1 MTSRL
6 LIVPKYNY
14 VEIIKKA
21 ILHNINS
28 ETRIPYFI
36 SHLLF
41 VFLEETINLKIKM
54 LDQVPF
60 LPYVISAF
68 IGIGLAAATGFRV
81 FLPMFI
87 VSLASY
93 FHWIPMNEH
102 FDWLAGLPTLITTGI
117 ATIVEI
123 LAYYIPFI
131 DHLLDTISIP
141 MATVAGS
148 ILFASQFADLGTF
161 PQWALAL
168 IAGGGT
174 AATIS
179 SGFAGIRAAST
190 ATTGGLGNSVV
201 GTTETAGAGIMS
213 VLAIAMP
220 IIAAVFAIIL
230 LIVVIFFGRKAWKKL
245 RGDKKISE
253 NL

>member
-1 MTSRL
+1 
-6 LIVPKYNY
+6 
-14 VEIIKKA
+14 
-21 ILHNINS
+21 
-28 ETRIPYFI
+28 
-36 SHLLF
+36 
-41 VFLEETINLKIKM
+41 M
-54 LDQVPF
+54 LDQVPY
-60 LPYVISAF
+60 LSYVISAF
-68 IGIGLAAATGFRV
+68 IGIGLSAATGFRV
-81 FLPMFI
+81 FLPMFA

-93 FHWIPMNEH
+93 FHWIPMSDNFE
-102 FDWLAGLPTLITTGI
+102 WLAGLPALITTGI
-117 ATIVEI
+117 ATVVEI

-148 ILFASQFADLGTF
+148 ILFASQFAELGTF

-201 GTTETAGAGIMS
+201 GTTETAGAGIMT
-213 VLAIAMP
+213 VLAMVAP
-220 IIAAVFAIIL
+220 IIAAVLAIIL
-230 LIVVIFFGRKAWKKL
+230 LILVIVYGRKAWRKL
-245 RGDKKISE
+245 RNKKASSS
-253 NL
+253 L

>member
-1 MTSRL
+1 
-6 LIVPKYNY
+6 
-14 VEIIKKA
+14 
-21 ILHNINS
+21 
-28 ETRIPYFI
+28 
-36 SHLLF
+36 
-41 VFLEETINLKIKM
+41 M
-54 LDQVPF
+54 LDHVPF
-60 LPYVISAF
+60 LPYVLSAF

-81 FLPMFI
+81 FLPMFA

-93 FHWIPMNEH
+93 LHWIPTNES
-102 FDWLAGLPTLITTGI
+102 FEWLSGLPTLITTGI
-117 ATIVEI
+117 ATVAEI

-148 ILFASQFADLGTF
+148 VLFASQFADLGTF

-179 SGFAGIRAAST
+179 SGFAGLRAAST

-201 GTTETAGAGIMS
+201 GTTETAGAGIMT
-213 VLAIAMP
+213 VLAMAMP
-220 IIAAVFAIIL
+220 ILAGIFAIIL
-230 LIVVIFFGRKAWKKL
+230 VILVIVYGRKALRKL
-245 RGDKKISE
+245 RSKK
-253 NL
+253 NVANNT